1 MARILRERR
10 DGVLLL
16 RLNRPDKLNA
26 IDAEMLGELCAAL
39 EDARVDDAVR
49 VVVLTGN
56 ERAFSAGADI
66 DGFAGVTVEELA
78 TSRSDLPQWDTIRR
92 FPKPLIAAVSGYVFG
107 GGLELALA
115 CDIVVAAQGARF
127 AAPEIKIGL
136 IPGAGGTQLLARR
149 FGKYRAME
157 LVLTGREFS
166 AEEAERWG
174 LVNLIVPAEEY
185 LERALE
191 LAQQI
196 AQYPPAAVRAAKAAI
211 VTGLEMPLDAAL
223 RFERELF
230 LRVFATPEAQE
241 AIQRFLERRR
251 AKQQAG

>member
-1 MARILRERR
+1 MTRILRERR

-26 IDAEMLGELCAAL
+26 IDAAMLGELCAAL

-115 CDIVVAAQGARF
+115 CDIIVAAQGARF

-191 LAQQI
+191 LA
-196 AQYPPAAVRAAKAAI
+196 
-211 VTGLEMPLDAAL
+211 
-223 RFERELF
+223 
-230 LRVFATPEAQE
+230 
-241 AIQRFLERRR
+241 
-251 AKQQAG
+251 

>member
-1 MARILRERR
+1 MTRILRERR

-26 IDAEMLGELCAAL
+26 IDAAMLGELCAAL
-39 EDARVDDAVR
+39 EEARVDDTVR

-115 CDIVVAAQGARF
+115 CDIIVAAQGARF

-174 LVNLIVPAEEY
+174 LVNLVVPAGEY

-191 LAQQI
+191 LAQ
-196 AQYPPAAVRAAKAAI
+196 
-211 VTGLEMPLDAAL
+211 
-223 RFERELF
+223 
-230 LRVFATPEAQE
+230 
-241 AIQRFLERRR
+241 
-251 AKQQAG
+251 

>member
-1 MARILRERR
+1 MTRILRERR

-26 IDAEMLGELCAAL
+26 IDAAMLGELCAAL
-39 EDARVDDAVR
+39 EEARVDDTVR
-49 VVVLTGN
+49 VVVLTGS

-115 CDIVVAAQGARF
+115 CDIIVAAQGARF

-191 LAQQI
+191 LA
-196 AQYPPAAVRAAKAAI
+196 
-211 VTGLEMPLDAAL
+211 
-223 RFERELF
+223 
-230 LRVFATPEAQE
+230 
-241 AIQRFLERRR
+241 
-251 AKQQAG
+251 

>member
-1 MARILRERR
+1 MTRILRERR

-26 IDAEMLGELCAAL
+26 IDAAMLGELCAAL
-39 EDARVDDAVR
+39 KDARVDDAVR

-115 CDIVVAAQGARF
+115 CDIIVAAQGPVRSAGNQDRAHSRGWRDATLGPSLRQVPGDGTGADRPRVF
-127 AAPEIKIGL
+127 GGGGRTLGSGQPDRPSGRVSGASTRTGVADRAVPAGS
-136 IPGAGGTQLLARR
+136 GAGGESGDRDWARDAAGCGATLRTRTLLADLRD
-149 FGKYRAME
+149 
-157 LVLTGREFS
+157 TGGAGS
-166 AEEAERWG
+166 D
-174 LVNLIVPAEEY
+174 PAFPG
-185 LERALE
+185 A
-191 LAQQI
+191 
-196 AQYPPAAVRAAKAAI
+196 PAGQAAS
-211 VTGLEMPLDAAL
+211 
-223 RFERELF
+223 
-230 LRVFATPEAQE
+230 
-241 AIQRFLERRR
+241 
-251 AKQQAG
+251 

>member
-1 MARILRERR
+1 MTRILRERR

-26 IDAEMLGELCAAL
+26 IDAAMLGELCAAL
-39 EDARVDDAVR
+39 EDARVDDTVR

-115 CDIVVAAQGARF
+115 CDIIVAAQGRGSQRRKSRSGSF
-127 AAPEIKIGL
+127 QGL
-136 IPGAGGTQLLARR
+136 EGRNSWPVASAS
-149 FGKYRAME
+149 
-157 LVLTGREFS
+157 TGR
-166 AEEAERWG
+166 W
-174 LVNLIVPAEEY
+174 NWC
-185 LERALE
+185 
-191 LAQQI
+191 
-196 AQYPPAAVRAAKAAI
+196 
-211 VTGLEMPLDAAL
+211 
-223 RFERELF
+223 
-230 LRVFATPEAQE
+230 
-241 AIQRFLERRR
+241 
-251 AKQQAG
+251 

>member
-1 MARILRERR
+1 MERILRESQ

-26 IDAEMLGELCAAL
+26 IDEPMLRELCVAL
-39 EDARVDDAVR
+39 EEARVDDAVR

-66 DGFAGVTVEELA
+66 DGFATVTVEELA

-107 GGLELALA
+107 GGLELTLA
-115 CDIVVAAQGARF
+115 CDLVVASETARF

-136 IPGAGGTQLLARR
+136 IPGAGGTQLSARR

-166 AEEAERWG
+166 AAEAERWG
-174 LVNLIVPAEEY
+174 LVNLVTPPEEY
-185 LERALE
+185 LSQALA
-191 LAQQI
+191 LARQI
-196 AQYPPAAVRAAKAAI
+196 AQYSPAAVRAAKAAI
-211 VTGLEMPLDAAL
+211 VQGLEMPLDAAL

-230 LRVFATPEAQE
+230 LRVFTTPEAQG

-251 AKQQAG
+251 AKQSSG

>member
-1 MARILRERR
+1 MTRILRERR

-26 IDAEMLGELCAAL
+26 IDAAMLGELCAAL
-39 EDARVDDAVR
+39 EEARVDDAVR

-115 CDIVVAAQGARF
+115 CDIIVAAQGARF

-174 LVNLIVPAEEY
+174 LVNLVVPAGEY

-191 LAQQI
+191 LAQ
-196 AQYPPAAVRAAKAAI
+196 
-211 VTGLEMPLDAAL
+211 
-223 RFERELF
+223 
-230 LRVFATPEAQE
+230 
-241 AIQRFLERRR
+241 
-251 AKQQAG
+251 

>member
-1 MARILRERR
+1 MERIVKERQ

-16 RLNRPDKLNA
+16 RLNRPEKLNA
-26 IDAEMLGELCAAL
+26 IDAQMMQELCTAL
-39 EDARVDDAVR
+39 EEARVDDAVR

-66 DGFAGVTVEELA
+66 DGFANVTVEELA

-92 FPKPLIAAVSGYVFG
+92 FPKPLIAAVSGIVFG
-107 GGLELALA
+107 GGLELTLA
-115 CDIVVAAQGARF
+115 CDIIVAAQTARF
-127 AAPEIKIGL
+127 AAPEIRIGL

-166 AEEAERWG
+166 ADEAERLG
-174 LVNLIVPAEEY
+174 LVNVVTPPEEY
-185 LERALE
+185 LDRALE
-191 LAQQI
+191 LARQI
-196 AQYPPAAVRAAKAAI
+196 AQHSPAAVRAAKAAI
-211 VTGLEMPLDAAL
+211 VHGLEMPLDAAL

-230 LRVFATPEAQE
+230 LRVFTTPEAQG
-241 AIQRFLERRR
+241 AIQAFLERRR
-251 AKQQAG
+251 AKQQSS

>member
-1 MARILRERR
+1 MTRILRERR

-26 IDAEMLGELCAAL
+26 IDAAMLGELCAAL
-39 EDARVDDAVR
+39 EDARVDDTVR

-115 CDIVVAAQGARF
+115 CDIIVAAQGARF

-191 LAQQI
+191 LA
-196 AQYPPAAVRAAKAAI
+196 
-211 VTGLEMPLDAAL
+211 
-223 RFERELF
+223 
-230 LRVFATPEAQE
+230 
-241 AIQRFLERRR
+241 
-251 AKQQAG
+251 

>member
-1 MARILRERR
+1 MERLIR
-10 DGVLLL
+10 DQFDSVLVL

-26 IDAEMLGELCAAL
+26 IDDVMLSELCSAL
-39 EDARVDDAVR
+39 EEARVDPGVR
-49 VVVLTGN
+49 VVILTGT

-66 DGFAGVTVEELA
+66 DIFAHVTVEELA
-78 TSRSDLPQWDTIRR
+78 TTRSDLPQWETIRR

-107 GGLELALA
+107 GGLELTLA
-115 CDIVVAAQGARF
+115 CDLVVASQTARF
-127 AAPEIKIGL
+127 AAPEIRNGL

-149 FGKYRAME
+149 LGKYRALE

-174 LVNLIVPAEEY
+174 LVNIVVPPEQY
-185 LERALE
+185 FERALE
-191 LAQQI
+191 LARQI
-196 AQYPPAAVRAAKAAI
+196 AQHSPAAVQAAKAAI
-211 VTGLEMPLDAAL
+211 VQGLEMPLDGAL

-230 LRVFATPEAQE
+230 LRVFTTPEAQG

-251 AKQQAG
+251 AKQAS

>member
-1 MARILRERR
+1 MERILREVQ
-10 DGVLLL
+10 DGVLLI

-26 IDAEMLGELCAAL
+26 IDEQMLRELCTAL
-39 EDARVDDAVR
+39 DEARVDDAVR

-66 DGFAGVTVEELA
+66 DGFAQVTVEELA
-78 TSRSDLPQWDTIRR
+78 TSRSDLPLWDTIRR

-107 GGLELALA
+107 AGLELTLA
-115 CDIVVAAQGARF
+115 CDLVVASQTARF
-127 AAPEIKIGL
+127 AAPEIRIGL

-166 AEEAERWG
+166 ADEAERWG
-174 LVNLIVPAEEY
+174 LVNLVTAPEEY
-185 LERALE
+185 LTRALE
-191 LAQQI
+191 LARQI
-196 AQYPPAAVRAAKAAI
+196 AQHSPAAVRAAKAAI
-211 VTGLEMPLDAAL
+211 VQGLEMPLDPAL

-230 LRVFATPEAQE
+230 LRVFTTPEAQE
-241 AIQRFLERRR
+241 AIRSFLERRR
-251 AKQQAG
+251 AKQQGG

>member
-1 MARILRERR
+1 MTRILRERR

-26 IDAEMLGELCAAL
+26 IDAAMLGELCAAL
-39 EDARVDDAVR
+39 EEARVDDTVR

-115 CDIVVAAQGARF
+115 CDIIVAAQGARF

-196 AQYPPAAVRAAKAAI
+196 AQYPPAAVAGGESGDRDWAR
-211 VTGLEMPLDAAL
+211 DAAGCGATL
-223 RFERELF
+223 RTRTLLAD
-230 LRVFATPEAQE
+230 LRDTGGAGSDPAFAGAPAG
-241 AIQRFLERRR
+241 
-251 AKQQAG
+251 QAAS

>member
-1 MARILRERR
+1 MTRILRERR

-26 IDAEMLGELCAAL
+26 IDAAMLGELCAAL
-39 EDARVDDAVR
+39 EEARVDDAVR

-115 CDIVVAAQGARF
+115 CDIIVAAQGARF

-191 LAQQI
+191 LA
-196 AQYPPAAVRAAKAAI
+196 
-211 VTGLEMPLDAAL
+211 
-223 RFERELF
+223 
-230 LRVFATPEAQE
+230 
-241 AIQRFLERRR
+241 
-251 AKQQAG
+251 

>member
-1 MARILRERR
+1 MERIVKELR

-16 RLNRPDKLNA
+16 RLNRPEKLNA
-26 IDAEMLGELCAAL
+26 IDEQMLRELCAAL
-39 EDARVDDAVR
+39 DEARVDEAVR
-49 VVVLTGN
+49 VAVLTGN

-66 DGFAGVTVEELA
+66 DGFANVTVEELA

-92 FPKPLIAAVSGYVFG
+92 FPKPLIAAVAGIVFG
-107 GGLELALA
+107 GGLELTLA
-115 CDIVVAAQGARF
+115 CDIVVAAQTARF
-127 AAPEIKIGL
+127 AAPEIRIGL

-166 AEEAERWG
+166 AEEAERLG
-174 LVNLIVPAEEY
+174 LVNVVTAPEEY
-185 LERALE
+185 LDRALE
-191 LAQQI
+191 LARQI
-196 AQYPPAAVRAAKAAI
+196 AQHSPAAVRAAKAAI
-211 VTGLEMPLDAAL
+211 VHGLEMPLDAAL

-230 LRVFATPEAQE
+230 LRVFTTPEAQG

-251 AKQQAG
+251 AKQSSG